1 MLTQQTLET
10 LRALNL
16 TGMADAY
23 QAQLQ
28 DADAQA
34 LAFDERLGLLV
45 DREWSARQTRRL
57 VRRLQIARLPLPAAI
72 EDIDYTTPRGLERGL
87 IRTLAEG
94 RWLHE
99 HLNLILCGP
108 TGVGKTYV
116 ASAVGNAACR
126 QGFSVR
132 YYRVS
137 RLAGELTLAKAD
149 GSYPRLM
156 RALAKTDLLILDDW
170 GLVTISPSEAREL
183 LEVIDDRCTRR
194 STLIASQLPVEAW
207 HSVIPD
213 PSLADAL
220 LDRVVHTAHKIV
232 LRGESMRKLRAK
244 RQT

>member
-10 LRALNL
+10 LRALGL
-16 TGMADAY
+16 RGMADAY
-23 QAQLQ
+23 QAQL
-28 DADAQA
+28 ADAEVQA
-34 LAFDERLGLLV
+34 LSFDERLGILV

-57 VRRLQIARLPLPAAI
+57 VRRLQVATLPLPASI
-72 EDIDYTTPRGLERGL
+72 EDIDYTTPRGL

-99 HLNLILCGP
+99 HLNLMLSGP
-108 TGVGKTYV
+108 TGVGKTYM
-116 ASAVGNAACR
+116 ASALGHAACR
-126 QGFSVR
+126 QGCSVR

-137 RLAGELTLAKAD
+137 RLTGELTLAKGD
-149 GSYPRLM
+149 GSSPRLM

-170 GLVTISPSEAREL
+170 GLAPLTASEAREL

-194 STLIASQLPVEAW
+194 STLIASQRPLEAW
-207 HSVIPD
+207 HGAIPD

-220 LDRVVHTAHKIV
+220 LDRVVHTAHTIV

-244 RQT
+244 KRP

>member
-10 LRALNL
+10 LRALGFR
-16 TGMADAY
+16 GMADAY

-28 DADAQA
+28 DAEIQA
-34 LAFDERLGLLV
+34 LSCDERLGLLV
-45 DREWSARQTRRL
+45 DREWSERQTRRL

-72 EDIDYTTPRGLERGL
+72 EDLDYTTPRGLERGL

-116 ASAVGNAACR
+116 ASALGNAACR
-126 QGFSVR
+126 QGFAVR

-137 RLAGELTLAKAD
+137 RLAGDLTLAKAD

-156 RALAKTDLLILDDW
+156 RALAKTDLLMLDDW
-170 GLVTISPSEAREL
+170 GLAPLNASEAREL
-183 LEVIDDRCTRR
+183 LEVIDDRCTRH
-194 STLIASQLPVEAW
+194 STLIASQLPIDAW
-207 HSVIPD
+207 HSAIPD
-213 PSLADAL
+213 PSIADAL

-232 LRGESMRKLRAK
+232 LRGESMRKLRA
-244 RQT
+244 RRRT

>member
-10 LRALNL
+10 LRALGF

-28 DADAQA
+28 DADVQA
-34 LAFDERLGLLV
+34 LSFDERLGLLV
-45 DREWSARQTRRL
+45 DREWSERQTRRL
-57 VRRLQIARLPLPAAI
+57 VRRLQIARLPLPASI
-72 EDIDYTTPRGLERGL
+72 EDIDYTTPRGVERGL

-99 HLNLILCGP
+99 HLNLIMCGP

-116 ASAVGNAACR
+116 ASALGNAACR

-137 RLAGELTLAKAD
+137 RLTGDLTLAKGD

-156 RALAKTDLLILDDW
+156 RALAKTDLLMLDDW
-170 GLVTISPSEAREL
+170 GLATLSASEAREL
-183 LEVIDDRCTRR
+183 LEVIDDRCTRH
-194 STLIASQLPVEAW
+194 STLIASQLPVDAW
-207 HSVIPD
+207 HSAIPD
-213 PSLADAL
+213 PSIADAL

-244 RQT
+244 KRT

>member
-10 LRALNL
+10 LRALSL
-16 TGMADAY
+16 TGMADAF

-28 DADAQA
+28 DADVQA
-34 LAFDERLGLLV
+34 LSFDERLGLLV
-45 DREWSARQTRRL
+45 DREWSERQTRRL
-57 VRRLQIARLPLPAAI
+57 VRRLQIARLPLPASI
-72 EDIDYTTPRGLERGL
+72 EDIDYTTPRGLDRGL

-99 HLNLILCGP
+99 HLNLIMCGP

-116 ASAVGNAACR
+116 ASALGNGACR

-137 RLAGELTLAKAD
+137 RLAGDLTLARAER
-149 GSYPRLM
+149 SYPRLM
-156 RALAKTDLLILDDW
+156 RALAKTDLLMLDGW
-170 GLVTISPSEAREL
+170 GLA
-183 LEVIDDRCTRR
+183 
-194 STLIASQLPVEAW
+194 TLIASQLPIDAW
-207 HSVIPD
+207 HGAIPD
-213 PSLADAL
+213 ASIADAL

-244 RQT
+244 RRT

>member
-1 MLTQQTLET
+1 MLTQQTLQT
-10 LRALNL
+10 LRTLSL

-23 QAQLQ
+23 QAQLR
-28 DADAQA
+28 DADIQA
-34 LAFDERLGLLV
+34 LSFDERLGLLV
-45 DREWSARQTRRL
+45 DREWSERQTRRL
-57 VRRLQIARLPLPAAI
+57 VRRLQIARLPLAASV
-72 EDIDYTTPRGLERGL
+72 EDLDYTTPRGLERGL

-108 TGVGKTYV
+108 TGVGKTYL
-116 ASAVGNAACR
+116 ASALGHAACR

-137 RLAGELTLAKAD
+137 RLAGDLILAKAD

-156 RALAKTDLLILDDW
+156 RALAKTDLLVLDDW
-170 GLVTISPSEAREL
+170 GQAPLSPSEAREL

-194 STLIASQLPVEAW
+194 STLIASQLPVDAW
-207 HSVIPD
+207 HSAIPD
-213 PSLADAL
+213 PSIADAL

-244 RQT
+244 RRT